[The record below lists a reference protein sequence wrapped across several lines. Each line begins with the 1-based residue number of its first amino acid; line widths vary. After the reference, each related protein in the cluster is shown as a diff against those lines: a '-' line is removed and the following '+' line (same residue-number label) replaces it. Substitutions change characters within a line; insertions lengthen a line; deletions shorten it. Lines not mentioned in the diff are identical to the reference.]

1 MNDDSPRLAALQR
14 TNLLDSPPE
23 EAFDRLTRLA
33 SKILH
38 VPVSLVSLVDHERQY
53 FKSVVGP
60 DDPWATLRETPLS
73 HSFCQH
79 VVASSKPLIITDA
92 RRHPL
97 VHQNLAIP
105 DLGVVAY
112 AGMPLTTPDGQTLG
126 SFCAIDTQPR
136 EWTEEEIEIL
146 QELATSAITEVE
158 LRLTAQQLQESYWKL
173 QAVEALRDDLTHMIV
188 HDLRTPLTSLLSGV
202 QMIELVGELTDEQQ
216 EILSISVDGGK
227 ILLGMINDLLDV
239 SKMESGTLSLEYNR
253 VSATK
258 LLDSAQR
265 QVQVLATAQGLTLT
279 SEVAPETPLF
289 QADEDKLGRTLVNL
303 LSNAIKFTP
312 DGGGINISVRLAKD
326 QQGIV
331 FSVSDTGEGIPKAE
345 LEHIFD
351 KFGQVESR
359 KSGRKMSTGLGL
371 TFCKMVVEAHGGC
384 IWVESEVG
392 KGSTFLF
399 RLPVRT

>member
-146 QELATSAITEVE
+146 Q
-158 LRLTAQQLQESYWKL
+158 
-173 QAVEALRDDLTHMIV
+173 
-188 HDLRTPLTSLLSGV
+188 
-202 QMIELVGELTDEQQ
+202 
-216 EILSISVDGGK
+216 
-227 ILLGMINDLLDV
+227 
-239 SKMESGTLSLEYNR
+239 
-253 VSATK
+253 
-258 LLDSAQR
+258 
-265 QVQVLATAQGLTLT
+265 
-279 SEVAPETPLF
+279 
-289 QADEDKLGRTLVNL
+289 
-303 LSNAIKFTP
+303 
-312 DGGGINISVRLAKD
+312 
-326 QQGIV
+326 
-331 FSVSDTGEGIPKAE
+331 
-345 LEHIFD
+345 
-351 KFGQVESR
+351 
-359 KSGRKMSTGLGL
+359 
-371 TFCKMVVEAHGGC
+371 
-384 IWVESEVG
+384 
-392 KGSTFLF
+392 
-399 RLPVRT
+399 